1 MSKIKKER
9 KIDSFSLYK
18 NNDFFFKEKER
29 AILRWIIGA
38 IVFYMLGISLND
50 NNKLLIVISMLL
62 AVALSL

>member
-38 IVFYMLGISLND
+38 IGFLYVRYIT
-50 NNKLLIVISMLL
+50 K
-62 AVALSL
+62 